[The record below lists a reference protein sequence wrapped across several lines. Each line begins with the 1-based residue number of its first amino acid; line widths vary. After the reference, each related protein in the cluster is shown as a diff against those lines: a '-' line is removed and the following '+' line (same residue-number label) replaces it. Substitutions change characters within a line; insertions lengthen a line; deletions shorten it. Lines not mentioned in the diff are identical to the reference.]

1 MDNNWWYIIGISL
14 EEVQQGKMEN
24 GYIFQ
29 SWQTKAEVPMMD
41 IHWYT

>member
-1 MDNNWWYIIGISL
+1 MDNNWYIIGISL
-14 EEVQQGKMEN
+14 EVQQGIPILEN

-29 SWQTKAEVPMMD
+29 YWQTKAEIPMMD

>member
-14 EEVQQGKMEN
+14 EVQQGKMEN